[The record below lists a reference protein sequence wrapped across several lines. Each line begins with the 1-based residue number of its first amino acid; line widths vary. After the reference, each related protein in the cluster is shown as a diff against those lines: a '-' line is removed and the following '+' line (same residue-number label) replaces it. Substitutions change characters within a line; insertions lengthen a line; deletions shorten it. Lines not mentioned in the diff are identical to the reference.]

1 MCGKPGLT
9 ALWFWATVVLPSV
22 SWYDDTVQIVE
33 ATAAFTQ
40 CGKSPK
46 AKRLKYTALLKFLS
60 AFCPLLARVQLDVC
74 LLKNGVAT
82 QEERERTVR
91 VTGLSCIKLAHRFL
105 FVAMVTAGW
114 VFPMWAVRHLFWHVL
129 YCVVP
134 SVLLIHPQSFFFA
147 LLYLLTSFIFIF
159 FFTFSPPLP
168 HLFLLFS
175 FLSSPQRT
183 PGPIIWPRPPPSP
196 CHYTRWLSCH
206 SVPVATL

>member
-129 YCVVP
+129 YCVAP
-134 SVLLIHPQSFFFA
+134 SVLLIHPQSFF
-147 LLYLLTSFIFIF
+147 LPSFISSHLS
-159 FFTFSPPLP
+159 FSYSFSHSLPLSP
-168 HLFLLFS
+168 TCSCS
-175 FLSSPQRT
+175 FLFWAPLSVL
-183 PGPIIWPRPPPSP
+183 PG
-196 CHYTRWLSCH
+196 L
-206 SVPVATL
+206 